1 MSERRS
7 LTAPPEMMN
16 GSTSGR
22 ARSNSSMRAM
32 RITGDIQEV
41 QLPVE
46 ALELPPSLELQ
57 HSRDQAV
64 PRVEYQRVQRALRA
78 RPVGRGELR
87 ERQLEE
93 GVELHA
99 FATALR
105 VFEQHAA
112 GADVAGGHTRTV
124 GGGSGRS
131 QAVEVQDAEVA
142 VSQVPAAVRDPRL
155 VVAQAT
161 ATDHGG
167 AGP

>member
-41 QLPVE
+41 QLPVA

-78 RPVGRGELR
+78 RPVGRGELG

-99 FATALR
+99 FAAATGILKD
-105 VFEQHAA
+105 HAA
-112 GADVAGGHTRTV
+112 GADVP
-124 GGGSGRS
+124 GSG
-131 QAVEVQDAEVA
+131 EC
-142 VSQVPAAVRDPRL
+142 RDPRSC
-155 VVAQAT
+155 ARGQWY
-161 ATDHGG
+161 D
-167 AGP
+167 

>member
-22 ARSNSSMRAM
+22 ARSSSSMRAM
-32 RITGDIQEV
+32 RITCDIQEV
-41 QLPVE
+41 QLPVA

-64 PRVEYQRVQRALRA
+64 PRIEYQRVQRALGA
-78 RPVGRGELR
+78 RPVGRGELG

-99 FATALR
+99 FAAALR
-105 VFEQHAA
+105 VCEQHAA
-112 GADVAGGHTRTV
+112 RADVAGAD
-124 GGGSGRS
+124 
-131 QAVEVQDAEVA
+131 QADSPRGWEKSPSPGAA
-142 VSQVPAAVRDPRL
+142 AARPTPPPAAASSSSW
-155 VVAQAT
+155 VALSESCPEALPI
-161 ATDHGG
+161 G
-167 AGP
+167 